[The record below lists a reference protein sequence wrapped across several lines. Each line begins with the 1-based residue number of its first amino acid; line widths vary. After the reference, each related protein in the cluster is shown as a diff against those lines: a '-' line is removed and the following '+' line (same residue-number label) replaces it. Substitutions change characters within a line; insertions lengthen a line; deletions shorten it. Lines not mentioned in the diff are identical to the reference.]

1 MRRSPFPLPRWLA
14 ATSIPRKRFLKAC
27 LSFLPPKRTLNNWD
41 RARHSLSRRGG
52 EVCVCGYQ
60 DYQSPP
66 SRSKKAGAGPS
77 WLNTESLQPPQG
89 AKVPPREHLLPPR
102 ETIRSHCTIFYLANL
117 VWKEYLFGSVSCG
130 RNLNFKSLCRK
141 ANLVENWGGGRR
153 VGGEIS
159 IQGRSEEAHSDEP
172 PLKEELLQCKGY
184 TLI

>member
-1 MRRSPFPLPRWLA
+1 M
-14 ATSIPRKRFLKAC
+14 
-27 LSFLPPKRTLNNWD
+27 SFLPPKRTLNNWD

-102 ETIRSHCTIFYLANL
+102 EAIRSHCTIFIWPTWCGKNI
-117 VWKEYLFGSVSCG
+117 FGSVSCG